1 MINLND
7 EEKLLVFVKG
17 TTNFF
22 KEITRKPASVGTP
35 YLMDTMQPLAYD
47 YTGIIGISGERKGS
61 IYFTAP
67 ANFLMRVLVSMGET
81 DLSRDSLMDIVG
93 EVANTISGNARNVF
107 GERFMISV
115 PTVVSTRDDH
125 IRLPKNTRSYIIP
138 IEWSKHQ
145 AALVITLSS

>member
-1 MINLND
+1 MVNLND

-22 KEITRKPASVGTP
+22 KQATRKPASVGTP

-67 ANFLMRVLVSMGET
+67 SNFLMRVLTSIGET
-81 DLSRDSLMDIVG
+81 DVSRDALMDIVG
-93 EVANTISGNARNVF
+93 EVANTISGNARQVF

-115 PTVVSTRDDH
+115 PTVVSTRDDT
-125 IRLPKNTRSYIIP
+125 IRLPKDTRSYIIP
-138 IEWSKHQ
+138 IEWSAYE
-145 AALVITLSS
+145 AALVITLST